1 MYSDDLN
8 NCFFLNIELIVAI
21 DFILETVGRM
31 IDSGMSLQALPIKM
45 LHVCSVSRCTI
56 FNNSYHVALPGD

>member
-1 MYSDDLN
+1 MFSDDLN
-8 NCFFLNIELIVAI
+8 DFFFFFFNIELIVAI

-31 IDSGMSLQALPIKM
+31 IDSGVSLQALPIKM

-56 FNNSYHVALPGD
+56 F

>member
-1 MYSDDLN
+1 MISMI
-8 NCFFLNIELIVAI
+8 FFFFFNIELIFAI

-56 FNNSYHVALPGD
+56 F